1 MNFRFSVLIDRPP
14 IAVFAF
20 FRDVDQ
26 HAGQEGTPVPV
37 YDKVTPGPVG
47 IGTRYREVIQILPLI
62 SGEMLSEI
70 TLYDEGQRLGY
81 RFAGLG
87 LEGEL
92 TYTFETVDGRT
103 RVVQEQSL
111 RLRGVARF
119 FSRLIGK
126 MFSAAAAA
134 RLEGIKALLE
144 QGAGEV
150 CFGSRTFH

>member
-62 SGEMLSEI
+62 RGEMLSEI

-87 LEGEL
+87 LEE
-92 TYTFETVDGRT
+92 VDTPAIQQVTSDSPR
-103 RVVQEQSL
+103 
-111 RLRGVARF
+111 
-119 FSRLIGK
+119 
-126 MFSAAAAA
+126 
-134 RLEGIKALLE
+134 
-144 QGAGEV
+144 
-150 CFGSRTFH
+150 